1 MRDLRKLGEA
11 VLIHALKDA
20 RKGCPEARR
29 WLLQDDLAFPMW
41 CAALGLDPT
50 RVRRRVKS
58 VLEEAP
64 LSLERRRELVI
75 EALRENP
82 ELSNLEIGRR
92 LDVGYE
98 TVRQLRLKMQNNQ
111 VVLSS

>member
-11 VLIHALKDA
+11 VLIRALKDA
-20 RKGCPEARR
+20 RKGCPEARQ
-29 WLLQDDLAFPMW
+29 WLLQDDFAFPVW
-41 CAALGLDPT
+41 CAASSLDPT
-50 RVRRRVKS
+50 RVRRRIKS

-64 LSLERRRELVI
+64 LSMERRRELVI

-82 ELSNLEIGRR
+82 ELSNREIGRR

-98 TVRQLRLKMQNNQ
+98 TVRRLRLKMQNNQ
-111 VVLSS
+111 GVLSA